1 MAMSKIETLLLWLNE
16 TWGNRNFNYADKL
29 LTEDATV
36 RGAMTREPV
45 CVDEVKEFAQTFSG
59 LLGPIMA
66 SAELAVEQ
74 GDWLA
79 ARVIVETEN
88 PRDRTPFRFSDHF
101 IVRFEGGKIAEV
113 ISQLDYFTLF
123 ENLGQLPPDALDACM
138 TGETLDWKRPVL
150 DTDP

>member
-1 MAMSKIETLLLWLNE
+1 MSKIETLLLWLNE

-45 CVDEVKEFAQTFSG
+45 SVGEVKEFAQTISG
-59 LLGPIMA
+59 LLGPINA
-66 SAELAVEQ
+66 SSELAVEQ

-101 IVRFEGGKIAEV
+101 FVRFEGGKIAEV

-123 ENLGQLPPDALDACM
+123 ENLGQLPPEALAACM
-138 TGETLDWKRPVL
+138 TGETLDWKQSGL